1 MKKIFSV
8 LALLLLTCSA
18 VHAQYMLKVKYT
30 DGHHDLYQVDCT
42 DDIEFEEYTYGGVSR
57 VYATVHGRLA
67 GQNNTWGYGYPF
79 GMEVSEYVIEEM
91 SIVGSES
98 TAPATEMSTFKVDE
112 QTASV
117 NMVNYSISFGPSAI
131 SGEKTLTVN
140 RIDNF
145 KAPEGLEDGVNYM
158 TAYDFDLEGIH
169 DLKGVVEIR
178 FPASKKCFAAYLDEE
193 TDDWKPVLSY
203 YDAKSKEMVIITD
216 HLSTYSM
223 FEVTDEHTRNA
234 KLKYW
239 DFQPIQPANM
249 QAVAEKLAEVAQSTD
264 PTLAAIEAF
273 GNDDFALY
281 SLGLSVAMTP
291 VSAGGF
297 DLKLIKGYSDLI
309 GRMGQAW
316 SVMQIAN
323 AIDRH
328 DDVTAATTAT
338 KLVFDFVV
346 KPHLENK
353 IFKGN
358 FLFPLCMTALAV
370 LDWEINWFG
379 TTVHNTATTL
389 YQNAYNVYFKPQ
401 SEYPTMSGYGYRTA
415 EQWYD
420 LIYPLFNDRNNDPN
434 DAKDEIERLVTD
446 YVNQPWR
453 DTDGFT
459 FAVSDCRGWWPF
471 WVEITDK
478 DRQEISQA
486 HRKELYTGTLK
497 SVIQNINRKYLCKSK
512 EQFDKVYE
520 EYATMMNKIVNLKFN
535 DSSVEKGGKSKF
547 AGCKVR
553 FSEVPSTIT
562 DPEKW
567 ECVIKDDGT
576 AMIQFRMYPYLTEGF
591 KPELEVIDAEEC
603 KVGNI
608 DIQGIQSTG
617 RFYEATFD
625 LSNGEIMALKDKWDI
640 KIDPNQ
646 AAYETQDVSGNPY
659 YFGPLTFPD
668 NKNAKGDHAMIPG
681 DIWGI
686 YNGIAEAFE
695 ERTLSVDAEGNFS
708 IKNKGLTM
716 SGHFNSRT
724 GTGTG
729 KFKLNVSSQGRNI
742 ADESKAFDDWYA
754 FSLWVQGGKQGKAP
768 TLTAET
774 LKDFD
779 ATFSVEGTLDISYSD
794 LMQLYAIHL
803 DGIGTFN
810 FAGVCY
816 MGGSDIYW
824 EKNDDGVYIMKYHSK
839 KMDLDNLYINDGQL
853 IFSPTLIFK

>member
-1 MKKIFSV
+1 MKKFFSI
-8 LALLLLTCSA
+8 LTLLLLTCST
-18 VHAQYMLKVKYT
+18 VNAQYMLKVKYT
-30 DGHHDLYQVDCT
+30 DGTHDLYEIDCT
-42 DDIEFEEYTYGGVSR
+42 DNVEFEEFSYADISK
-57 VYATVHGRLA
+57 VYMTVHGRLA
-67 GQNNTWGYGYPF
+67 GQNNTSGNGYPLD
-79 GMEVSEYVIEEM
+79 MIEEV
-91 SIVGSES
+91 SIVGTEP
-98 TAPATEMSTFKVDE
+98 TAPAAERSSFKVDE
-112 QTASV
+112 QTSSV
-117 NMVNYSISFGPSAI
+117 NMVNYSISFGPCAI
-131 SGEKTLTVN
+131 PGEKTLTVN
-140 RIDNF
+140 RIDNY

-158 TAYDFDLEGIH
+158 TVYDFDLEGIH

-178 FPASKKCFAAYLDEE
+178 FPAPKKCFAAYLNEE
-193 TDDWKPVLSY
+193 TGDWDPVLSY
-203 YDAKSKEMVIITD
+203 YDDKSKEMVIITD

-249 QAVAEKLAEVAQSTD
+249 QMVAEKLAEVAQATD

-459 FAVSDCRGWWPF
+459 FAVSDCRCWWTF

-567 ECVIKDDGT
+567 ECTIKDDGT
-576 AMIQFRMYPYLTEGF
+576 GIIQFRMYPYLTEGF
-591 KPELEVIDAEEC
+591 KPELEVVDANDG

-608 DIQGIQSTG
+608 DIVGIQEAG
-617 RFYEATFD
+617 RFYEASFD
-625 LSNGEIMALKDKWDI
+625 LSNGEVIALKDNWDI
-640 KIDPNQ
+640 TIDPNR
-646 AAYETQDVSGNPY
+646 AAYETTDVSGNIY
-659 YFGPLTFPD
+659 YFGPLVYPGGKSD
-668 NKNAKGDHAMIPG
+668 RSIVPG
-681 DIWGI
+681 DMWGI
-686 YNGIAEAFE
+686 YNGIVEAFE
-695 ERTLSVDAEGNFS
+695 GRALSLDAEGNFS

-724 GTGTG
+724 GSGTG
-729 KFKLNVSSQGRNI
+729 QFKLNVSSQAREI
-742 ADESKAFDDWYA
+742 ADESKAFDDWYQWT
-754 FSLWVQGGKQGKAP
+754 LWYQGGQQGP
-768 TLTAET
+768 QPVFTAES
-774 LKDFD
+774 LKEFD
-779 ATFSVEGTLDISYSD
+779 ANYSVEGTLEISYSE
-794 LMQLYAIHL
+794 LMQVYAIHL
-803 DGIGTFN
+803 DGIGSFN
-810 FAGVCY
+810 FTGACY
-816 MGGSDIYW
+816 TGGSDIYW
-824 EKNDDGVYIMKYHSK
+824 EKNDDGVYVMKYHSK
-839 KMDLDNLYINDGQL
+839 KMDVDNLYINDGQF
-853 IFSPTLIFK
+853 IFSPTLIFE